1 MATQTQK
8 QIQDTF
14 FFFFF
19 YFALLNI
26 APYRAQ
32 AHKQI
37 TPGKKHSY
45 IMEVVEMIC
54 GFYYIFT

>member
-8 QIQDTF
+8 QIQDNF
-14 FFFFF
+14 FFFFTS
-19 YFALLNI
+19 LLNI
-26 APYRAQ
+26 APFRAQ